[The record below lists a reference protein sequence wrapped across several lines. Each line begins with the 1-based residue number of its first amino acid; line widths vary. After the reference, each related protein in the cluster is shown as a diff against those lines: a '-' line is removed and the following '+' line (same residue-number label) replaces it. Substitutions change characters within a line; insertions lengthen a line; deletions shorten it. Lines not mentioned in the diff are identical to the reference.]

1 MFEST
6 FTFTAMDW
14 EKSYIL
20 FPKWDM
26 MQAPPK
32 YVLHIT
38 ARLNLQSTAL
48 FSYTVYMM
56 HS

>member
-1 MFEST
+1 
-6 FTFTAMDW
+6 
-14 EKSYIL
+14 
-20 FPKWDM
+20 M